1 MPWVEENQSSRR
13 SRGGGECGVGV
24 AEMRTGESLITVMDL
39 SQLCESHFMR
49 LFIKSELHLHNIFP
63 HLWLLGREH

>member
-13 SRGGGECGVGV
+13 SQGERGGVE
-24 AEMRTGESLITVMDL
+24 EMRTGESLITVMDL